1 MSNVSQRTLRF
12 LGRSYM
18 AFVFAPEPP
27 LIEWLAQLDSWLAR
41 SPGFFTGRSIVLD
54 LSNVKLSRSGIM
66 QLITMLVE
74 RNIRVIGLEGTDPS
88 ELGPEL
94 PPLLNGRPANS
105 TEFIA
110 TPRAEPPPQAAAPK
124 PSSMLIDRPV
134 RSGQSIV
141 FPDGDVSVL
150 GSVASGAEVVAGG
163 SIHIYGTL
171 RGRAMAGHMGNPRA
185 RIFCRK
191 IEAELLA
198 IDGFYRTVREVDAGL
213 R

>member
-74 RNIRVIGLEGTDPS
+74 RNIRVIGLEGAD
-88 ELGPEL
+88 
-94 PPLLNGRPANS
+94 R
-105 TEFIA
+105 
-110 TPRAEPPPQAAAPK
+110 
-124 PSSMLIDRPV
+124 SMT
-134 RSGQSIV
+134 
-141 FPDGDVSVL
+141 
-150 GSVASGAEVVAGG
+150 A
-163 SIHIYGTL
+163 
-171 RGRAMAGHMGNPRA
+171 
-185 RIFCRK
+185 
-191 IEAELLA
+191 
-198 IDGFYRTVREVDAGL
+198 
-213 R
+213 